1 VSDLEAWV
9 PLKSSGLY
17 ARVLRVDRVEV
28 AFFKHLFESY
38 EEVGIVRTV
47 ETRNDGTVAIAVL
60 VPADYAGV
68 AAGILADVATRGAPR
83 FDPEPLPPVCTE
95 DWFLEA
101 WTRER

>member
-1 VSDLEAWV
+1 VSDLETWV

-47 ETRNDGTVAIAVL
+47 ETRSDGTVAIAVL
-60 VPADYAGV
+60 VPMDYTAV
-68 AAGILADVATRGAPR
+68 AAGILADVADRGAPR

>member
-1 VSDLEAWV
+1 MTHVEEWV
-9 PLKSSGLY
+9 PLRSSGLH
-17 ARVLRVDRVEV
+17 ARVIRIHRAEV

-47 ETRNDGTVAIAVL
+47 ETRSDGTVAIAVL
-60 VPADYAGV
+60 VPRDYVAV

-83 FDPEPLPPVCTE
+83 FEPEPLPPVCTE

>member
-1 VSDLEAWV
+1 VTDLEAWA
-9 PLKSSGLY
+9 PLRSSGLH
-17 ARVLRVDRVEV
+17 ARVLRVGRAQV

-47 ETRNDGTVAIAVL
+47 ETRSDGTVAIAVL
-60 VPADYAGV
+60 VPQDYTGV
-68 AAGILADVATRGAPR
+68 AAGILADVASRGAPR
-83 FDPEPLPPVCTE
+83 FDPEALPPVCTE